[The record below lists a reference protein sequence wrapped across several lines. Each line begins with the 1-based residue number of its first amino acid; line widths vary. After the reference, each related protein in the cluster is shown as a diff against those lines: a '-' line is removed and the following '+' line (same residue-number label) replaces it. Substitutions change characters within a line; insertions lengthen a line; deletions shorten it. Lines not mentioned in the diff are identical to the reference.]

1 MVDNLLLRDYNTL
14 TLEERVRAIEAA
26 EQVAKTLVN
35 RDIARIEEEKE
46 KDNIDIGAIYITPR
60 QCVELLVQELGAD
73 VPEVQSLLRRDEE
86 ALRLDPRVITM
97 QETWKGEKL
106 DYLDRYWWW
115 DWEDE
120 SNVPLTKEQ
129 LRVARSLAYLYG
141 HNWAWALA
149 GRPPGR
155 GMHAKRPPLL
165 TAGDIYR
172 YTVSVLVEDD
182 YGTYAPELIE
192 GNVVHVTGD
201 RKSVV

>member
-1 MVDNLLLRDYNTL
+1 MVDILVKDYNAL
-14 TLEERVRAIEAA
+14 SLEERVRAIEAA
-26 EQVAKTLVN
+26 EQVAKVLVG
-35 RDIARIEEEKE
+35 RDIARIEEE
-46 KDNIDIGAIYITPR
+46 KDNIDIGAIYLNPR
-60 QCVELLVQELGAD
+60 QCVELLVQELGAG

-120 SNVPLTKEQ
+120 TNVPLTKEQ
-129 LRVARSLAYLYG
+129 LQVARSLAYLYG